1 MDGCR
6 GGWLVALDHPDRLVV
21 CSSLAEV
28 ARLTE
33 SCCRIAVDM
42 PIGLPAAGQTRICE
56 GAARKALGPRR
67 HSIFSTPL
75 RKYLQARSFSEVQGM
90 SLQSFYLLPKIRE
103 LDEWITPSLQA
114 RVFEAHPE
122 LVFTRLAGQPLAHN
136 KKTPEGRGLR
146 RSLLGDPPVPRWP
159 SRIAQE
165 DDALD
170 ALALLRCAQQPGQP
184 LCFEQRDERGLLMQL
199 YGL

>member
-21 CSSLAEV
+21 CSSFAEV
-28 ARLTE
+28 ARLTG

-42 PIGLPAAGQTRICE
+42 PIGLPAAGQTRACE

-67 HSIFSTPL
+67 HSVFSTPP
-75 RKYLQARSFSEVQGM
+75 RRFLQARDFSEVRAM

-103 LDEWITPSLQA
+103 LDHWINPDDQS

-122 LVFTRLAGQPLAHN
+122 LVFTRLAGQPLAHS
-136 KKTPEGRGLR
+136 KKTPEGRALR
-146 RSLLGDPPVPRWP
+146 RSLLGNPLLPHWP

-170 ALALLRCAQQPGQP
+170 ALALLRCAQQPGRP
-184 LCFEQRDERGLLMQL
+184 FCFEQRDERGLLMQL